1 MMIDIPPISA
11 SPPGSSPWRQN
22 GMKTGGAPRAFY
34 DEAGNVV
41 EALKPA
47 FNTLNLFTVPQ
58 QYSVQLVTPFAGAP
72 RTSYL
77 GWLLA

>member
-1 MMIDIPPISA
+1 MTPEWDEN
-11 SPPGSSPWRQN
+11 W
-22 GMKTGGAPRAFY
+22 GGYLAFY

-41 EALKPA
+41 EAFKPA

-58 QYSVQLVTPFAGAP
+58 HHAVQLVTPFAGAP

-77 GWLLA
+77 GWLLT

>member
-1 MMIDIPPISA
+1 
-11 SPPGSSPWRQN
+11 
-22 GMKTGGAPRAFY
+22 MKGNWGGHLAFY

-47 FNTLNLFTVPQ
+47 LNTLNLFTVPQ
-58 QYSVQLVTPFAGAP
+58 QHSVQLAIPFAGAP